1 MNPRLYI
8 MKIKNAKDYSS
19 RRAIRFAVVDSDKTK
34 TYPSN
39 FICMLP
45 QHVSVADDDSS
56 VFARTF
62 GETRVELA
70 KKLLNTAL
78 ENEDDTEIKAEIR
91 ERLKMLEPKPVWQPK
106 SHY

>member
-8 MKIKNAKDYSS
+8 MKLKNAKDYSS
-19 RRAIRFAVVDSDKTK
+19 RRAIRFAVVDSDIEK

-45 QHVSVADDDSS
+45 QHVSVADEDSS

-62 GETRVELA
+62 KDTRVELA
-70 KKLLNTAL
+70 KQLLTSAL
-78 ENEDDTEIKAEIR
+78 ESEDDSDVKAEIK
-91 ERLKMLEPKPVWQPK
+91 ERLKMLAPKPAWQPRNR
-106 SHY
+106 Y